1 MDAKSGIVH
10 TTWRAYF
17 VCKDEVEH
25 GEEGVMKLKSH
36 FSSFYSDIS
45 NFFARENSNCAKIP
59 WDNCNTVQTFSYFCE
74 IGFKRLGSVT
84 VASSGTTGRRFKL
97 QRGISSEKVPLI
109 WQFLPWP
116 ALHLQPLKISI
127 LHCNVATA
135 QATAL
140 ESSIQFESFWIAT
153 KRTLEWCECANY
165 EAWCVHEF
173 EVWQLWQSIIW
184 PPPFEWDDVSERIQG
199 SNNAH
204 NL

>member
-59 WDNCNTVQTFSYFCE
+59 WVNCNTVQTFLLLLWDWVQKTRKCNSSLIRYY
-74 IGFKRLGSVT
+74 R
-84 VASSGTTGRRFKL
+84 ASAV

-127 LHCNVATA
+127 LRCNVATA

-140 ESSIQFESFWIAT
+140 ESNIQFESFWIAT

>member
-10 TTWRAYF
+10 HHESCMSLRLAKTKMKYNISRILLFPWVWVFDWVQKTRKCKSSLIMQQRA
-17 VCKDEVEH
+17 V
-25 GEEGVMKLKSH
+25 
-36 FSSFYSDIS
+36 
-45 NFFARENSNCAKIP
+45 
-59 WDNCNTVQTFSYFCE
+59 
-74 IGFKRLGSVT
+74 
-84 VASSGTTGRRFKL
+84 
-97 QRGISSEKVPLI
+97 QRGVSTTCSSSSEKVPLI

-127 LHCNVATA
+127 LRCNVATA

-140 ESSIQFESFWIAT
+140 ESNIQFESFWIAT